1 LAAVYILDTNILI
14 AALKG
19 HQAVRARLETVPLST
34 LRLSPVALGEL
45 EFGAEKSA
53 FGERNRVRLAVLT
66 GRLPLV
72 GIDHET
78 ARHYGLVRAL
88 LERQG
93 RPIGANDMWI
103 AAQALRIGA
112 TLVTDNE
119 REFSRVPDLLLENW
133 LRPGIGE
140 IDI

>member
-1 LAAVYILDTNILI
+1 VAALYILDTNILI

-19 HQAVRARLETVPLST
+19 HQAVRPLLETLPLT
-34 LRLSPVALGEL
+34 ALRLSAVVLGEL

-53 FGERNRVRLAVLT
+53 LGERNRGRLALLT
-66 GRLPLV
+66 ERLPLV
-72 GIDHET
+72 GIDRET
-78 ARHYGLVRAL
+78 ARHYGLLRAL

-93 RPIGANDMWI
+93 RPIGANDTWI

-119 REFSRVPDLLLENW
+119 GEFSRVPKLPLVNW
-133 LRPGIGE
+133 LRQGPGPC
-140 IDI
+140 